1 MSTSVPEQP
10 TLRDG
15 EGADAVVLR
24 PWRDSD
30 VEVSRVQHDEDMA
43 YWFDFPVVVPT
54 AERMQEAI
62 DEWRTAYTDDR
73 WVVSFAVERGGAI
86 VGSVE
91 VRRTDRGSG
100 SLSWAVYPEHRGHG
114 TAVRAVRLLI
124 AYAFDE
130 LGLTRV
136 EAYVHPANTRSLRVA
151 TRAGLRRE
159 GLVRGREP
167 FHGTSADMVLLGRL
181 AHDPGPQTPDGFR
194 AMLNAGLPTKRVIA
208 QGVIRDSHGRVLMCE
223 LVYKPDW
230 DLPGGVV
237 EPGESPRD
245 GIVREV
251 REELGVE
258 LVAGELLAVDWLPP
272 WAGWDDAV
280 VLVFDLGRHD
290 TSLVDDAVLEPRE
303 IAAVHWCEPE
313 LVRSR
318 ARPPTAARVE
328 QVLARAAAGA
338 VFLHGGRPPDVDPA
352 PGPPAT

>member
-1 MSTSVPEQP
+1 VSTSVPEQP

-24 PWRDSD
+24 PWRDGD
-30 VEVSRVQHDEDMA
+30 VEAARVQHDEEMA
-43 YWFDFPVVVPT
+43 YWFDFPAVVPT
-54 AERMQEAI
+54 AQRMQEAI
-62 DEWRTAYTDDR
+62 NAWRAGYADGR
-73 WVVSFAVERGGAI
+73 RVVCFAVERGGRV

-91 VRRTDRGSG
+91 VRRNVEGNG
-100 SLSWAVYPEHRGHG
+100 SLSWAVYPEHRGRG
-114 TAVRAVRLLI
+114 TAVRAVRMLV
-124 AYAFDE
+124 AYAFGE
-130 LGLTRV
+130 LGLSRV
-136 EAYVHPANTRSLRVA
+136 EAYVHPGNTRSLRVA

-159 GLVRGREP
+159 GVVRGRDP
-167 FHGTSADMVLLGRL
+167 FRGERNDMVLLGRL
-181 AHDPGPQTPDGFR
+181 AADPGPHTPDGFR

-208 QGVIRDSHGRVLMCE
+208 QGVIRDPRGRVLMCE

-258 LVAGELLAVDWLPP
+258 LAAGALVAVDWLPP

-290 TSLVDDAVLEPRE
+290 TSLVGDAVLEPRE
-303 IAAVHWCEPE
+303 IAAVHWCAPE

-328 QVLARAAAGA
+328 QALARPAAAGA
-338 VFLHGGRPPDVDPA
+338 VFLHGGEVLAGGPA
-352 PGPPAT
+352 GAKS